1 MGRLAYQLPAI
12 VGALC
17 LLIPL
22 ATCHKLVVN
31 PVMISITCFGAV
43 FDQKDYANK
52 RTGRTEAQR
61 YASQA
66 HRRRV
71 RANEAAKKIIID
83 DVRGFSLKN
92 ILLQR
97 CRFLKR
103 DLFGYAAQTPEPEW
117 APTGK
122 LNQFRGFVTPRPLPP
137 NAEFVYAS
145 VWAAWSAWS
154 FCSNGVRI
162 RVRACNTVRGF
173 NCLGPNKEFTPCD
186 PSLRHSHRNPSA
198 PSDYDVV
205 DPYEADRRE
214 AMRQLYPDDFPA
226 AEEKKNPNFVKLSK
240 PESGGF
246 RVHAAGPI
254 SESSVIDIT
263 KASGVPTVDA
273 DSLAVGPQVSSVDSS
288 KEVFKWVENP
298 EYDWSA
304 VDGVQNEA
312 GSSGS
317 AVARV
322 EPIVGPEPVASTS
335 PVPSILLATEKVDAN
350 EEQVFIAITTPKYVY
365 PWLEDPLFDDNL
377 AKGVYGRERTP
388 ISLSDFHKNH
398 HHASRSPAYPD
409 EGHMYGPPGP
419 RQFAVK
425 TVPGDK
431 DAEQEVKDPQDAA
444 QFQLHREEVEAA
456 LNSLHIRDEGRSGQE
471 VPREQPDIRV
481 WDPSELIEPEK
492 KTRGSSDFSRWKHVQ
507 DFSKD
512 SLSGTKDVV
521 LREKSEGTTLQEVHE
536 QVTEDK
542 VAEVAEKQT
551 EAPVTEQTTTPD
563 LPTTTPALAES
574 TTTSPVPV
582 LEDEDHFEEFG
593 TRPQVVQPTLNKND
607 IDEDLMPELVVPVET
622 LPPATTQ
629 TSTEPPTTTEPTTT
643 TPSTTTTA
651 RSTTSEEIFTTL
663 VNELTQAQKDIIDER
678 TLLEPTNS
686 LSYKMNKAYKGLSKA
701 VPESA
706 IKKKKMKGFGITG
719 IFFRKNHKKSAI
731 HEGDVTSRT
740 NHPTTIRT
748 TTARPTTTSTT
759 TREPIIE
766 EDPQELSQDTLHAL
780 DWMLQNITK
789 IAERGDEAFMKAL
802 QINSDDRTN
811 FVETQ
816 ESSNTEPTELA
827 VSLATIKRP
836 NQKKSGKPKKVKKG
850 RRKGLSKKRKT
861 MKPRDAVL
869 RVHSGEFKPVQV
881 DKKKM
886 FPKFKSTITMANRAR
901 SFGVR
906 TVNEDK
912 DENKWD
918 QTVVEE
924 ALEAASQKHVEKKE
938 SATTE
943 DPVRLMEEIKT
954 LQSLMDDM
962 EQRVHN
968 VTANKTTEEKKSEA
982 KAPSGN
988 SYESRSCT
996 GGWCPVPTETTRPEV
1011 TTTKMPQVPPEKPS
1025 DPLRHFRPLQLHT
1038 ATSRECRNL

>member
-22 ATCHKLVVN
+22 AT
-31 PVMISITCFGAV
+31 
-43 FDQKDYANK
+43 
-52 RTGRTEAQR
+52 
-61 YASQA
+61 
-66 HRRRV
+66 
-71 RANEAAKKIIID
+71 
-83 DVRGFSLKN
+83 
-92 ILLQR
+92 
-97 CRFLKR
+97 
-103 DLFGYAAQTPEPEW
+103 AQTPEPEW

-254 SESSVIDIT
+254 
-263 KASGVPTVDA
+263 
-273 DSLAVGPQVSSVDSS
+273 
-288 KEVFKWVENP
+288 
-298 EYDWSA
+298 
-304 VDGVQNEA
+304 
-312 GSSGS
+312 
-317 AVARV
+317 
-322 EPIVGPEPVASTS
+322 
-335 PVPSILLATEKVDAN
+335 
-350 EEQVFIAITTPKYVY
+350 
-365 PWLEDPLFDDNL
+365 
-377 AKGVYGRERTP
+377 RERTP

-982 KAPSGN
+982 KAPSGHSAKEVPAAMDLSLVPSQTGFLPGHNQEFHQQPMHIITEGTAALTDSHWTEWGPWADCFCGKQVRTRRCIYSSAMSSGCQGN

-1038 ATSRECRNL
+1038 ATSLS